1 MENENM
7 NGGNNSGIKERVTIY
22 VVAQAADV
30 SLATVSRVINHRPN
44 VTKETREKVEAAI
57 ARLGYRPSALAQGLA
72 RSKTAGGI
80 PARNWHRIRWS

>member
-44 VTKETREKVEAAI
+44 VTKETRERQRQQLLDWVIDLVLWLKVWQDP
-57 ARLGYRPSALAQGLA
+57 RPLTSV
-72 RSKTAGGI
+72 S
-80 PARNWHRIRWS
+80 